1 MRSNFWDPYYRYI
14 SKMNEWNTSTFH
26 LSNARILKMYLGT
39 SFAKNYLPVNHINK
53 NIWSLSFFEDLNKV
67 TKNIWR
73 QNLLA
78 ICHQVVNSHSRQI
91 NIGGFDRKQIG
102 KGMKN
107 VDFPRLL
114 APPFHLKVFLSP
126 FRTEISTLI
135 LGAKKKIKK
144 LFNMM
149 IRFNSV
155 ITYNWDE
162 FTLTVLLDPV
172 FPVSCVINRH
182 PQVSLPIFLIF
193 CFLRLFH
200 VREIKTH
207 LKRVF

>member
-1 MRSNFWDPYYRYI
+1 M
-14 SKMNEWNTSTFH
+14 
-26 LSNARILKMYLGT
+26 
-39 SFAKNYLPVNHINK
+39 
-53 NIWSLSFFEDLNKV
+53 

-78 ICHQVVNSHSRQI
+78 ICHQVVNSRSRQI

-155 ITYNWDE
+155 ITYN
-162 FTLTVLLDPV
+162 
-172 FPVSCVINRH
+172 
-182 PQVSLPIFLIF
+182 
-193 CFLRLFH
+193 
-200 VREIKTH
+200 
-207 LKRVF
+207 

>member
-1 MRSNFWDPYYRYI
+1 M
-14 SKMNEWNTSTFH
+14 
-26 LSNARILKMYLGT
+26 
-39 SFAKNYLPVNHINK
+39 
-53 NIWSLSFFEDLNKV
+53 

-107 VDFPRLL
+107 VDFPPLL

-155 ITYNWDE
+155 ITYN
-162 FTLTVLLDPV
+162 
-172 FPVSCVINRH
+172 
-182 PQVSLPIFLIF
+182 
-193 CFLRLFH
+193 
-200 VREIKTH
+200 
-207 LKRVF
+207 